1 MDYIIETNFQ
11 GPGFVAVPNAVAQS
25 ADLSPEALG
34 VLVYLA
40 SLPRG
45 FVLRV
50 STVME
55 RFKMGK
61 DRWQRIAREFREV
74 GVMPEKPEIVR
85 GAGGRAVGRRM
96 SVKWPEVMVPTE
108 SRETPLSD
116 RKRGNPA
123 DGKPAKVGGQTRQ
136 SERANPAPYKDQRKR
151 PERVHTHNGETI
163 AKRAPV
169 ARPMGGGS
177 GRVSDLDEKRT
188 SDPWARA
195 AAAAGAGLRWLH
207 PETGRW
213 CAPTDFGK
221 DAEKRGKDYAAA

>member
-61 DRWQRIAREFREV
+61 DRWQRIAREFRKV
-74 GVMPEKPEIVR
+74 GVMPESPEIVR
-85 GAGGRAVGRRM
+85 GAGGRAIGRRM
-96 SVKWPEVMVPTE
+96 SVSWPKIAPSTE
-108 SRETPLSD
+108 SREIPPSD
-116 RKRGNPA
+116 RKPGFPA
-123 DGKPAKVGGQTRQ
+123 DGKPAKQGGQTRQ
-136 SERANPAPYKDQRKR
+136 TGRANPAPYKEQEKEKAPR
-151 PERVHTHNGETI
+151 P
-163 AKRAPV
+163 AQAAYSRAPSSRPPV

-177 GRVSDLDEKRT
+177 GRASGSTETRT

-213 CAPTDFGK
+213 CLAADFSK
-221 DAEKRGKDYAAA
+221 DAEKRGVA